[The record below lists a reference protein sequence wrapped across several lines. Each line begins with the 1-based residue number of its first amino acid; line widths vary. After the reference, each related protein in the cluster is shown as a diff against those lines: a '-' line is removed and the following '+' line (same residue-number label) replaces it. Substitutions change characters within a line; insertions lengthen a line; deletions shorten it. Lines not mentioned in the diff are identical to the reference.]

1 VTGQTQNSRL
11 AELFAEAAKEASSG
25 FHEAA
30 VDWMEEA
37 TAELAR
43 QREAISTMAWWLV
56 QAQTGFGMQDARG
69 IEDILSGTRRRLEAE
84 A

>member
-11 AELFAEAAKEASSG
+11 AELFAEVAKEASSG

-43 QREAISTMAWWLV
+43 QREAISTMAW
-56 QAQTGFGMQDARG
+56 MQDARG